1 MEAVLL
7 LVRYR
12 KDYEK
17 IALGLL
23 SFLPEL
29 QDYEQLTTVIN
40 TSLEKGFHIYLW
52 KNTED
57 NHFIGI
63 IILEEGDHYILV
75 RNISFTPTER
85 SGKNVFALLS
95 AVHEE
100 FSSKRLMGTLKTQ
113 SLISNWERTNEK

>member
-1 MEAVLL
+1 M

-17 IALGLL
+17 IAMGLL

-29 QDYEQLTTVIN
+29 RDYNQLTTAIQF
-40 TSLEKGFHIYLW
+40 SLDDNYQIYLW
-52 KNTED
+52 KDTDD

-63 IILEEGDHYILV
+63 IIVEEGSDYVLV
-75 RNISFTPTER
+75 RHLSFTPTER

-95 AVHEE
+95 AVHEQYRE
-100 FSSKRLMGTLKTQ
+100 KRLMGTLKTQ
-113 SLISNWERTNEK
+113 PLISNWERNNEE